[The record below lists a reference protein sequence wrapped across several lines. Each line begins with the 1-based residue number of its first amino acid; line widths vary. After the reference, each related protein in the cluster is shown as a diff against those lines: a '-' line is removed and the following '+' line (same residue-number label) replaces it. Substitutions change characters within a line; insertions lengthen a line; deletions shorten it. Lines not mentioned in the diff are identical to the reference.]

1 MPRMAVRLRLYHEQG
16 LQTWPLVRG
25 GLFRAPHGAAAYET
39 TCCAR
44 GENFKDD
51 AMIALPPPI
60 ERFLG
65 ELADDPWLGDIADQ
79 FRIALEALEGE
90 CADNHHAA
98 QMMSCFG
105 LIAEQNRPLRDRVTD
120 IFEIL
125 SMPKGR
131 ITVTIRRSAA

>member
-1 MPRMAVRLRLYHEQG
+1 MSA
-16 LQTWPLVRG
+16 
-25 GLFRAPHGAAAYET
+25 
-39 TCCAR
+39 
-44 GENFKDD
+44 DID
-51 AMIALPPPI
+51 IALPPPI
-60 ERFLG
+60 TAFLA
-65 ELADDPWLGDIADQ
+65 EIAADPWLGDIADQ
-79 FRIALEALEGE
+79 FRRAFEALERE

-105 LIAEQNRPLRDRVTD
+105 LIAEQNRPLRDRITD